1 MPRKISTLLNVSSE
15 NLDEIGVFDGF
26 IDIDSRLH
34 IDPSLLVICK
44 IPEFENSYE
53 DFQNY
58 FKDILYLL
66 VASKNDKDAM
76 WREAYKRLQFG
87 EIANTALGYSKDGTG
102 GNAIGPK
109 LAANIQRT
117 VNEIIQAGINDP
129 VIFELVGVLE
139 EKIGA
144 DRISDMTISILIEN
158 FVRYTERVSIELG
171 VETKKFKI
179 KGKEFN
185 LPFDSFSGK
194 EILLL
199 PKSLLNNLPI
209 ASCWSDIDIVCSYN
223 NELRAKLNPIIGES
237 WKSAMKIGKRHLK
250 NLIFEHPDLL
260 RELIQQYISKP
271 RTSYDFVNDPLGELI
286 WADLSEKAPREFP
299 LNLNNFNPVT
309 SENIL
314 EVVTKICTQYQTL
327 IEDNGWFEYLYD
339 NKQKLKPERAPQ
351 LLFYG
356 IAEVY
361 CQANNLD
368 ISRETNAGIGSLDF
382 KVSKG
387 FNAKVNVELK
397 YSHNPNLL
405 KGIEKQ
411 LPAYNK
417 AEKADTSIYLII
429 QTKENRNSIDNVY
442 KYIDQEKLKGL
453 RVPEVFVIDGR
464 RQVSASLRR

>member
-15 NLDEIGVFDGF
+15 KLDEKGVFDGF

-34 IDPSLLVICK
+34 IDPSLLVISK
-44 IPEFENSYE
+44 IPEFTNSYQ
-53 DFQNY
+53 DFQKY
-58 FKDILYLL
+58 FQEILFLL
-66 VASKNDKDAM
+66 VASKSNKDAM
-76 WREAYKRLQFG
+76 WREAYKRLQFK
-87 EIANTALGYSKDGTG
+87 EIGNTALGYSKDGTG

-109 LAANIQRT
+109 LAANIQKT
-117 VNEIIQAGINDP
+117 VNEIIQAGIIDP

-144 DRISDMTISILIEN
+144 DRISDMTLSILIEH
-158 FVRYTERVSIELG
+158 FAQYTERIAKELK
-171 VETKKFKI
+171 VVTKNFKI
-179 KGKEFN
+179 KSKKFD
-185 LPFDSFSGK
+185 LPFDSFTKK
-194 EILLL
+194 EIILL

-209 ASCWSDIDIVCSYN
+209 ASCWSDIDTVCNYN
-223 NELRAKLNPIIGES
+223 NELRAKLNPIIGDS
-237 WKSAMKIGKRHLK
+237 WKSAMKIGKKNLK

-260 RELIQQYISKP
+260 RELIQQYIVKP
-271 RTSYDFVNDPLGELI
+271 RSSYDFVNDPLGELI
-286 WADLSEKAPREFP
+286 WADLSEKAPKEFP
-299 LNLNNFNPVT
+299 LNLNEFNPVT

-314 EVVTKICTQYQTL
+314 EVVLKICTQFQTL

-397 YSHNPNLL
+397 YSSNPNLQ

-417 AEKADTSIYLII
+417 AEKADSSIYLII
-429 QTKENRNSIDNVY
+429 QTKENRNNIDNVF
-442 KYIDQEKLKGL
+442 KYIDQEKLKKQ
-453 RVPEVFVIDGR
+453 RVPEVFVINGQK
-464 RQVSASLRR
+464 QVSASLRK